1 MAEIHIAIRSSIWC
15 PLLNWDTELEISSY
29 RTAVSRVFH
38 QGVLHFFIT
47 TRNKGL
53 CSVHMSP
60 HVTRAFVPSLYIP
73 DRTPACNPSV
83 LYDTTPHQNVHLY
96 DCMAELQAGWMVLRM
111 VWCTAWYPAL
121 PLPTRQAPTS
131 QASPTENI
139 AWIYFLALNTVGVIR
154 LPHLYLPHT
163 IRNVVYFF
171 FSIIF
176 QPWISPGWQP

>member
-15 PLLNWDTELEISSY
+15 SLLNWDTELEISSY

-38 QGVLHFFIT
+38 QGVLHFFIA

-96 DCMAELQAGWMVLRM
+96 DCMVELQAGWMVLRM

-121 PLPTRQAPTS
+121 P
-131 QASPTENI
+131 
-139 AWIYFLALNTVGVIR
+139 
-154 LPHLYLPHT
+154 YLPGPHQSGLTNWEYSMNIFLRSKHSGCHT
-163 IRNVVYFF
+163 VTSSVSTPYD
-171 FSIIF
+171 
-176 QPWISPGWQP
+176 